1 VPVGDQ
7 PSDIEARII
16 TMIMSYIK
24 QPNCL
29 ILVVT
34 SPNSDLTNSD
44 ALQIAG
50 NADPY
55 GYRTIGIITKV
66 QILT

>member
-1 VPVGDQ
+1 
-7 PSDIEARII
+7 
-16 TMIMSYIK
+16 MIMSYIK